1 MTTEILW
8 RQFDI
13 NAWDVRGTMTS
24 LRQSRRGPKQGTAM
38 NTRLT
43 KFALAAALL
52 TSLAA
57 VVPAQAQ
64 TRMDPSSADTALAAE
79 VKAALLKAAP
89 FRDADVDLA
98 VTASNGK
105 VQLSG
110 WVTYADNP
118 ELARKIA
125 SSVSGVKQVTEN
137 LHTWSSED
145 DARI

>member
-1 MTTEILW
+1 
-8 RQFDI
+8 
-13 NAWDVRGTMTS
+13 
-24 LRQSRRGPKQGTAM
+24 M
-38 NTRLT
+38 NTRFN
-43 KFALAAALL
+43 KFAITAALL
-52 TSLAA
+52 TSLAAA

-64 TRMDPSSADTALAAE
+64 TSADAALAAE

-125 SSVSGVKQVTEN
+125 SSVSGVKEVTEN
-137 LHTWSSED
+137 LHTWSSDD
-145 DARI
+145 DARL

>member
-1 MTTEILW
+1 
-8 RQFDI
+8 
-13 NAWDVRGTMTS
+13 
-24 LRQSRRGPKQGTAM
+24 M

-43 KFALAAALL
+43 RFAVAAALL

-64 TRMDPSSADTALAAE
+64 TTRMDSNSADTALAAE

-89 FRDADVDLA
+89 FRDDDVDLA

-105 VQLSG
+105 VLLSG

-118 ELARKIA
+118 ELARRIA
-125 SSVSGVKQVTEN
+125 SSVSGVTQVTEN
-137 LHTWSSED
+137 LRTWSSED
-145 DARI
+145 DARL

>member
-1 MTTEILW
+1 
-8 RQFDI
+8 
-13 NAWDVRGTMTS
+13 
-24 LRQSRRGPKQGTAM
+24 M

-52 TSLAA
+52 TSLVA

-64 TRMDPSSADTALAAE
+64 TRVDSNSADIALAAE

-125 SSVSGVKQVTEN
+125 SSVSGVTQVTEN
-137 LHTWSSED
+137 LRTWSSED

>member
-1 MTTEILW
+1 
-8 RQFDI
+8 
-13 NAWDVRGTMTS
+13 
-24 LRQSRRGPKQGTAM
+24 M
-38 NTRLT
+38 NTRLN
-43 KFALAAALL
+43 KFVIAAALI
-52 TSLAA
+52 SSFAA
-57 VVPAQAQ
+57 VLPAQAQ
-64 TRMDPSSADTALAAE
+64 SQINPTPADIALAAD

-105 VQLSG
+105 VQLAG

-137 LHTWSSED
+137 LRTWSSED

>member
-1 MTTEILW
+1 
-8 RQFDI
+8 
-13 NAWDVRGTMTS
+13 
-24 LRQSRRGPKQGTAM
+24 M
-38 NTRLT
+38 NTRFK
-43 KFALAAALL
+43 KFAITAALL
-52 TSLAA
+52 TSVAAA

-64 TRMDPSSADTALAAE
+64 TRMDPTTADAALAAE

-125 SSVSGVKQVTEN
+125 SSVSGVKEVTEN
-137 LHTWSSED
+137 LRTWSSED
-145 DARI
+145 DARL